1 MKHWKSFFGISSII
15 WILLI
20 LFVFAQAWTQLFK
33 TPSDLWNHI
42 LTFVLTDVMIQTV
55 LLVAISS
62 FCASLIGFVSAY
74 IITVYEFKGRK
85 IISFLLY
92 LPLAIPPYIAA
103 YIYTHMLGYTGL
115 IQTFLRD
122 VLNVRLDPRLF
133 AYSPMQMA
141 IFVFTITLY
150 PYVYITAKGFMQ
162 KYLGNFLETA
172 RTLQKGP
179 LNMALMIALPLTVP
193 AIFAG
198 FTLIAL
204 EILSDFGVVM
214 YLGIPAFSSAIY
226 RSWITLGDFDSA
238 VRLSAILMI
247 IVLTLLLIQH
257 WMRKS
262 KSIGMPI
269 RIRKLKRIPL
279 KGFRAISALSFFV
292 LLLMA
297 ALAIPLGQLLLWASV
312 SFLNIRWDQFVSMLS
327 NTLTLSISVSL
338 IILFIA
344 LLIANY
350 TRLSRS
356 WLATLSA
363 KITLLGYSIPGSVVA
378 MLVIFFFI
386 SIRDLISVSTHTT
399 LTMLM
404 FGLILRYL
412 GLGYQNIESGMR
424 KIGMKFNDASRLL
437 GKNYLKSLIAVDM
450 PLLMPSLFAGFALVF
465 IDVIKE
471 LPLTLN
477 LRPFNYHTLA
487 TQVYQYA
494 ADERV
499 VESAVPSLMIIGIS
513 AVLLWQVIRW
523 ITKEEN

>member
-1 MKHWKSFFGISSII
+1 MKHWKTFFGISSIF

-20 LFVFAQAWTQLFK
+20 LFVFAQAWTQLFE
-33 TPSDLWNHI
+33 TPSDLWEHI
-42 LTFVLTDVMIQTV
+42 LTFVLQDVLIQTA

-92 LPLAIPPYIAA
+92 LPLAIPPYIAS
-103 YIYTHMLGYTGL
+103 YIYSHMLGYTGL

-122 VLNVRLDPRLF
+122 VLNIQANPRLF
-133 AYSPMQMA
+133 AYLPMQMA
-141 IFVFTITLY
+141 VFVFTITLY
-150 PYVYITAKGFMQ
+150 PYVYITTKGFMQ
-162 KYLGNFLETA
+162 KYLGNYLETA
-172 RTLQKGP
+172 RTLQKKP
-179 LNMALMIALPLTVP
+179 LNVALKIALPLSVP

-198 FTLIAL
+198 FTLVAL
-204 EILSDFGVVM
+204 EVLSDFGVVM
-214 YLGIPAFSSAIY
+214 YVGIPAFSTAIY

-238 VRLSAILMI
+238 LRLSAILMI

-257 WMRKS
+257 WTRKS
-262 KSIGMPI
+262 KSIGMPT
-269 RIRKLKRIPL
+269 RIRRLQRIQL
-279 KGFRAISALSFFV
+279 KGFSEIAVLSFFI
-292 LLLMA
+292 LLLMI
-297 ALAIPLGQLLLWASV
+297 ALVIPVGQLMLWAHV
-312 SFLNIRWDQFVSMLS
+312 SYLNIRWDQFVSMLL

-338 IILFIA
+338 TILVIA

-356 WLATLSA
+356 WLSILSA

-386 SIRDLISVSTHTT
+386 SIRDWIPISTHTT

-437 GKNYLKSLIAVDM
+437 GKNYLKSLINVDM
-450 PLLMPSLFAGFALVF
+450 PLLIPSLFAGFALVF

-494 ADERV
+494 SDERV
-499 VESAVPSLMIIGIS
+499 VESAIPSLMIIGIS
-513 AVLLWQVIRW
+513 ALLLWQVIRR
-523 ITKEEN
+523 ITKEEI

>member
-1 MKHWKSFFGISSII
+1 MI

-20 LFVFAQAWTQLFK
+20 LFVFAEAFVQLFAA
-33 TPSDLWNHI
+33 PSELWDHI
-42 LTFVLTDVMIQTV
+42 TRYVLRDVITQTV
-55 LLVAISS
+55 LLVVISS
-62 FCASLIGFVSAY
+62 FCASLIGFAAAY

-85 IISFLLY
+85 IFSFLLY
-92 LPLAIPPYIAA
+92 LPLAIPPYIAS
-103 YIYTHMLGYTGL
+103 YIYSHMLGYTGL
-115 IQTFLRD
+115 IQTVLRSLGFIRVD
-122 VLNVRLDPRLF
+122 SSLF
-133 AYSPMQMA
+133 SYSSMQMA
-141 IFVFTITLY
+141 VFVFTITLY

-162 KYLGNFLETA
+162 KYLGNVLETA

-179 LNMALMIALPLTVP
+179 LQMAMSIALPISAP

-214 YLGIPAFSSAIY
+214 YLGIPAFSTAIY

-238 VRLSAILMI
+238 LRLSAILMLF
-247 IVLTLLLIQH
+247 VLAFLLLQH
-257 WMRKS
+257 QMRKS
-262 KSIGMPI
+262 KSMGASV
-269 RIRKLKRIPL
+269 RIRPLRRIPL
-279 KGFRAISALSFFV
+279 KGWSEVGIIALFV
-292 LLLMA
+292 GIIMF
-297 ALAIPLGQLLLWASV
+297 ALIIPVGQLVLWFNV
-312 SFLNIRWDQFVSMLS
+312 SYLNIRWNQFGQMLF
-327 NTLTLSISVSL
+327 NTLTLSISVSVMIVL
-338 IILFIA
+338 IA
-344 LLIANY
+344 LIIANY

-356 WLATLSA
+356 WLSVLSG

-386 SIRDLISVSTHTT
+386 SLKRVIPINTHTT
-399 LTMLM
+399 LTMLV

-412 GLGYQNIESGMR
+412 GLGFQNIESGMR

-437 GKNYLKSLIAVDM
+437 GKNYIQSLVRVDIPM
-450 PLLMPSLFAGFALVF
+450 LIPSIFAGFALVF

-499 VESAVPSLMIIGIS
+499 VESAVPSLLIILIS
-513 AVLLWQVIRW
+513 ALLLWQVIRW